1 MDRSASVGY
10 LLIAVIIGVF
20 WYINRENYKEIQQNK
35 TKEDSV
41 SVTSILPDSTTLN
54 AIDSGMVE
62 SSDEEA
68 LRLNKNANQKF
79 FYLEDDERKIAIS
92 NFGGAP
98 ENICLKKYKTHSQN
112 DLYLFDKQE
121 FKYNISIPTM
131 EGPIATNQLLF
142 TQKSAN
148 KNKLVLES
156 KLSEEQSILIAYQ
169 LKENFILSQQVSLIG
184 FDNIVPRK
192 QGYLTLKMGLQQPL
206 LEQSAKNER
215 EASRILFK
223 YRENESIDYI
233 TKEDKTLQGEINW
246 ISFKQKFFNT
256 TIIAHDNFIDDGSQI
271 KIESPENENNTDWV
285 KKAEAEIY
293 LSYDFNPKESYD
305 MSFYMGPNHYQTLR
319 KQSLNLEKMIP
330 LGPSIISWV
339 NKLAV
344 IPIFNFLSSF
354 FNSFGVIILMLTI
367 ILKLV
372 LSPLTFKSYV
382 SMAKMRVLK
391 PEIDAMKEKYGDNMQ
406 KMQQEQMKLYKKAG
420 ASPFGGCLPLLIQM
434 PILFAMFRFFPSS
447 IELRQETLWWCK
459 DLSTYDSIL
468 DLGFEIPFYG
478 DHVSL
483 FTLLMTIST
492 LIYTRLNNSMS
503 GATGQM
509 KVISY
514 IMPIMFL
521 GFFNNY
527 PAALSFYYFLANMIT
542 FGQNALIK
550 RFFVDENKIK
560 KQIEANKKKVGPVKK
575 SRFQKKIEEMAKKRG
590 IDPYSGRPKR

>member
-1 MDRSASVGY
+1 MDKNTSVGY
-10 LLIAVIIGVF
+10 LLIAIIVGVF
-20 WYINRENYKEIQQNK
+20 WYLNRENYKDIQDQSQK
-35 TKEDSV
+35 DSI
-41 SVTSILPDSTTLN
+41 SEYAEN
-54 AIDSGMVE
+54 IDSQAIKKID
-62 SSDEEA
+62 SSIAWSQSKEEKDLIKKVA
-68 LRLNKNANQKF
+68 KKQF
-79 FYLEDDERKIAIS
+79 FLEDENRKIAFS
-92 NFGGAP
+92 NWGGSP
-98 ENICLKKYKTHSQN
+98 ESIWLKKYKTHAQEN
-112 DLYLFDKQE
+112 LFLFNE
-121 FKYNISIPTM
+121 NNFKYNLNIPSM
-131 EGPIATNQLLF
+131 EGPIPSKNLIF
-142 TQKSAN
+142 KQKSSE
-148 KNKLVLES
+148 KGTLVLES
-156 KLSEEQSILIAYQ
+156 KLSDEQSVEIAYR
-169 LKENFILSQQVSLIG
+169 LDDNYRVNQQIKLIG
-184 FDNIVPRK
+184 FHKIIPRK
-192 QGYLTLKMGLQQPL
+192 QGYLTLQIGLEQDL

-223 YRENESIDYI
+223 YRKNESVDYI
-233 TKEDKTLQGEINW
+233 SKEEKTLQGELNW
-246 ISFKQKFFNT
+246 ISFKQKFFN
-256 TIIAHDNFIDDGSQI
+256 ASFIFDEDFVEDGSQI
-271 KIESPENENNTDWV
+271 RLIVPEDENNNEWV
-285 KKAEAEIY
+285 KNTQAEIY
-293 LSYDFNPKESYD
+293 LTYDFNPEETYD
-305 MSFYMGPNHYQTLR
+305 LSFYFGPNHYQTLK
-319 KQSLNLEKMIP
+319 KQGLGLEKMIP

-339 NKLAV
+339 NKFAV

-354 FNSFGVIILMLTI
+354 FKSYGVIILLLTI

-391 PEIDAMKEKYGDNMQ
+391 PEIDALKEKYGDNMQ
-406 KMQQEQMKLYKKAG
+406 KLQQEQMKLYKKAG

-447 IELRQETLWWCK
+447 IELRQEALWWCN

-468 DLGFEIPFYG
+468 DFGFNIPFYG

-492 LIYTRLNNSMS
+492 LIYTRINNSMS
-503 GATGQM
+503 GANGQM
-509 KVISY
+509 QIISY

-560 KQIEANKKKVGPVKK
+560 KEIEANKKKVGPVKK